1 MERSIDGFGGGVG
14 PAGLNRDLKH
24 IQDVALAVKAD
35 RNYWFIRTDGG
46 FYYRLFVEKGIVAIG
61 YTKIQVPKTA
71 EGTTKKSIV
80 GAVLEQVRKRHPQ
93 AKRPGQIAKQVITFT
108 NLIQAGDVVIIPGVN
123 STLLSFG
130 VVVNDLVEDTLI
142 REGDDAFELRTREV
156 HWVKSIRKRA
166 LNPYLYSMFFAHQ
179 TISNGNEYGKYIDN
193 TLSDFFVKDGKAH
206 LQLQVEKS
214 DDINA
219 RALFKACLDLLD
231 LTDECLQYVG
241 LPERTDKVEVKVNIN
256 SPGTVDFMA
265 YSFTSIAVLG
275 IMIFAVTGAN
285 FSLKIGGNVV
295 EFKTEGLISKVKD
308 FLAQKSK
315 NQALDAMVKVLE
327 SLEMKTPKD
336 IVEVI
341 KKVVE

>member
-1 MERSIDGFGGGVG
+1 MERSIDGFGGGG
-14 PAGLNRDLKH
+14 PADLKGDLQH
-24 IQDVALAVKAD
+24 IQDVSLAIKAD

-61 YTKIQVPKTA
+61 YTKIQVPEPA
-71 EGTTKKSIV
+71 DGTTKKSIL
-80 GAVLEQVRKRHPQ
+80 GDVLEQVRKRHPE
-93 AKRPGQIAKQVITFT
+93 AKRPGQIAKQVMTFT

-123 STLLSFG
+123 STVLSFG
-130 VVVNDLVEDTLI
+130 IVVDDLVEDAVI
-142 REGDDAFELRTREV
+142 REGDDAFELRTRKV
-156 HWVKSIRKRA
+156 HWVKSIPKRA

-219 RALFKACLDLLD
+219 RALFQACLDLLN
-231 LTDECLQYVG
+231 LTDDCLQYVG
-241 LPERTDKVEVKVNIN
+241 LPERTDNVEVKVNIN

-265 YSFTSIAVLG
+265 HSFNAIAVLG
-275 IMIFAVTGAN
+275 ILIFAVTGAN
-285 FSLKIGGNVV
+285 FSLKIGGSVV
-295 EFKTEGLISKVKD
+295 EFKTEGLISKVRE
-308 FLAQKSK
+308 FLAQRSK
-315 NQALDAMVKVLE
+315 NQALDAMVKELQ
-327 SLEMKTPKD
+327 SLEMKSPKD

-341 KKVVE
+341 KKVVK